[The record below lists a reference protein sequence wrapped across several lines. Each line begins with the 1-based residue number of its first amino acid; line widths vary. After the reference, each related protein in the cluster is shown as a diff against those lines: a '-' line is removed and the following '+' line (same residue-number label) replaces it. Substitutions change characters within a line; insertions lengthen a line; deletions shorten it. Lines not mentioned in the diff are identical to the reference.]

1 MRRRSFR
8 QLDHNITFPLHC
20 QTFFCIFSNFFALF
34 FGVFLP
40 FPYLAQAE
48 NPTAI
53 YSPFSPSPAM
63 PADTAPPS
71 LQPRPPRPQMP
82 QSAKTSPHPQK
93 PAKKTRLTANT
104 AQKNTRKS
112 LRALCRKNTRNSLR
126 ASRRK
131 NTRGRGGRKT
141 FAHPFLLW
149 YNTCIRKKYLPPR
162 ACKAERKY
170 HVQNIADRL
179 FGHRRPVCR
188 RVCVRFHICQFCR
201 RHTLRRRRGGE
212 RGLRG
217 ALASHAQGRGYAE
230 RERPDGLRCRP

>member
-1 MRRRSFR
+1 MRYLLFSRE
-8 QLDHNITFPLHC
+8 
-20 QTFFCIFSNFFALF
+20 IFSNCYFSK
-34 FGVFLP
+34 
-40 FPYLAQAE
+40 YLHKKDKF
-48 NPTAI
+48 
-53 YSPFSPSPAM
+53 FSPR
-63 PADTAPPS
+63 APKAFA
-71 LQPRPPRPQMP
+71 
-82 QSAKTSPHPQK
+82 SAQNSQNGMQK
-93 PAKKTRLTANT
+93 LRRIRFS

-131 NTRGRGGRKT
+131 NTRGRGGRKM

-201 RHTLRRRRGGE
+201 RHTLRCRAEDAGRPSEHRRLYTR
-212 RGLRG
+212 
-217 ALASHAQGRGYAE
+217 A
-230 RERPDGLRCRP
+230 